1 MTSPS
6 LPQPARAPRPGWR
19 DILRALS
26 RSHRKAR
33 VELSTSLPL
42 LAHLEE
48 LRRRTFTAVAV
59 VAATTLLSFIFADQ
73 LVDFLTGPI
82 GGRAA
87 LVSIEITEN
96 MAIFMR
102 VSLLSGVVLGMP
114 GVVYQV
120 LRFVLP
126 GLTGRERRW
135 LLLGVPLVSLLFLS
149 GVAFAWF
156 VMIPVAIPFL
166 VNFMG
171 ITTQMR
177 PANYFQFITSLMF
190 WMGLCFE
197 MPAVLMVLTM
207 LKVVTARQLAGAWRY
222 AVVLMAIVAAAIT
235 PTVDPVNM
243 GLVMLPLAAL
253 YLVSLL
259 LAALVQKR

>member
-1 MTSPS
+1 
-6 LPQPARAPRPGWR
+6 LQ
-19 DILRALS
+19 
-26 RSHRKAR
+26 
-33 VELSTSLPL
+33 
-42 LAHLEE
+42 HLEE
-48 LRRRTFTAVAV
+48 LRRRTFAAVGV
-59 VAATTLLSFIFADQ
+59 VALTTLLSFIFADQ

-87 LVSIEITEN
+87 LVEITEN

-102 VSLLSGVVLGMP
+102 VSLLSGVILGMP

-156 VMIPVAIPFL
+156 VMIPVAI
-166 VNFMG
+166 
-171 ITTQMR
+171 R
-177 PANYFQFITSLMF
+177 LMF

-197 MPAVLMVLTM
+197 MPAVLMVLSM

>member
-19 DILRALS
+19 DYLRALG

-48 LRRRTFTAVAV
+48 LRRRTFAAVGV
-59 VAATTLLSFIFADQ
+59 VALTTLLSFVFADQ
-73 LVDFLTGPI
+73 LVDFLTLPI

-135 LLLGVPLVSLLFLS
+135 LLLGVPLVSLLFLA

-166 VNFMG
+166 TSFLG

-197 MPAVLMVLTM
+197 MPAVLMVLAA
-207 LKVVTARQLAGAWRY
+207 LKLVTARQLVGAWRY

-253 YLVSLL
+253 YLISLL